1 MVSLDDSKNGWVKIY
16 RQLTD
21 SWIWHDNEPFDRRSA
36 WIDLLLLANRKD
48 HKTPYKGEL
57 VLCKRGDVDRSVLW
71 LANRWNRSR
80 WWVHSFLNLLEKD
93 NMIKVNATTHRT
105 TITIVNWAK
114 YQDKTTTDYTADQT
128 TDHTTDHTTSRTH
141 TRIDKNSKKRE
152 EVCVSARSTPSL
164 EDVQSYCRERGF
176 THVNA
181 EKFWNYYDSKN
192 WMEGGQVIKWKQ
204 RLAYWEAKDIA
215 SDERKPGKKKAALDD
230 DFWNELREKA
240 RKEDEERAKRERDAT
255 G

>member
-1 MVSLDDSKNGWVKIY
+1 MDDSKKGWVKIH
-16 RQLTD
+16 RQISD
-21 SWIWHDNEPFDRRSA
+21 CWIWHDNEPFDKRSA

-71 LANRWNRSR
+71 LSKRWNRSR

-93 NMIKVNATTHRT
+93 GMIQVNATTHRT

-128 TDHTTDHTTSRTH
+128 TDYTTNHTASRTH
-141 TRIDKNSKKRE
+141 TRIDKNGKKRE
-152 EVCVSARSTPSL
+152 EVCVYTPTPNPSL
-164 EDVQSYCRERGF
+164 EEIKAYCLERGF

-192 WMEGGQVIKWKQ
+192 WMEGGQIIKWKQ

-215 SDERKPGKKKAALDD
+215 SGERKPGKKKAALDEE
-230 DFWNELREKA
+230 FWNELREKA
-240 RKEDEERAKRERDAT
+240 RKEDEERAKRERDAA